1 MNKPLRVCVLILIIF
16 SAFFLGPDNASA
28 NDGAGGSEWDFSVTP
43 YVWGSGLVGTVGAKG
58 YKVHINLS
66 FSDVLDQLNKS
77 SMISFTGNKG
87 KQFFIFDGMYL
98 DISHSGATSKSDVFA
113 DIDVT
118 TTRLQAAWGT
128 NFLEGDSFVLSGF
141 AGIRYWD
148 ITNRLTLHTTS
159 EPLGTYKDSEAWL
172 DPILGIRYEKSL
184 TDKLSLLTML
194 DIGGLGVGSELTWG
208 GMINIAWKYSER
220 TYINLGYRY
229 LYVDYENNGFIM
241 DAYNDGIFAGIT
253 FRF

>member
-58 YKVHINLS
+58 YKAHINLS

-98 DISHSGATSKSDVFA
+98 DISHSSVTSKSDIFA

-194 DIGGLGVGSELTWG
+194 DIGGFGVGSELT
-208 GMINIAWKYSER
+208 
-220 TYINLGYRY
+220 
-229 LYVDYENNGFIM
+229 
-241 DAYNDGIFAGIT
+241 
-253 FRF
+253 